1 MSGGAPT
8 VKGVNGWRG
17 GSPGCWGHGLGA
29 SVGEAGTGHGDGAR
43 ELEPACEGGQQGG
56 EGEER
61 TGGGASCQHAQ
72 KEILEGWG
80 LEAVITGAVLSC
92 PPPIPVEAALSAL
105 CWPRD
110 VPTTPLWP
118 LPFFPFIFIY
128 LLTFMKFPFHPN
140 PIARVVLTI
149 PPTSAIQLSV
159 QLSVCHKE
167 NKNGK
172 QQHLCVVYGEEWL
185 GAQGAGCAGTGAFQP
200 SLGQ

>member
-1 MSGGAPT
+1 MAGEEGEERAQGIRAMGWERVLVKQGQDMETVLGSRSQHVKEGSGG
-8 VKGVNGWRG
+8 RG
-17 GSPGCWGHGLGA
+17 
-29 SVGEAGTGHGDGAR
+29 
-43 ELEPACEGGQQGG
+43 
-56 EGEER
+56 GEER
-61 TGGGASCQHAQ
+61 TGGGAASCQHAQ

-128 LLTFMKFPFHPN
+128 LLTFMKFPFHPI

-149 PPTSAIQLSV
+149 PPTPAIQLSV

-185 GAQGAGCAGTGAFQP
+185 GVQGAGRAGTGAFQP

>member
-1 MSGGAPT
+1 MA
-8 VKGVNGWRG
+8 
-17 GSPGCWGHGLGA
+17 
-29 SVGEAGTGHGDGAR
+29 
-43 ELEPACEGGQQGG
+43 
-56 EGEER
+56 GEEGAQGVGAMGWER
-61 TGGGASCQHAQ
+61 VLVKQGQDMETVLGSWSQHVKEGSKGGRERRGLGGGASCQHAQ

-92 PPPIPVEAALSAL
+92 PSPIPVEAALSAL

-140 PIARVVLTI
+140 PIAHVVLTI
-149 PPTSAIQLSV
+149 PPTPAIQLSV